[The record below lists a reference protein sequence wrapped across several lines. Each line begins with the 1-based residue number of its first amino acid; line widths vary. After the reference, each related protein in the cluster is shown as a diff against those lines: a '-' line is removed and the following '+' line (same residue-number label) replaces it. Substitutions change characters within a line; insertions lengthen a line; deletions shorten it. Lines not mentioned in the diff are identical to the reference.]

1 MPKRSDFPLWLSF
14 SGALLLDCRAMAL
27 VVVERH
33 IELRSERAPLW
44 CVVADTERLNRAIG
58 LGRLELTPNDN
69 ASAARYIV
77 RTVSAGMPLE
87 YEERPFE
94 WVEGER
100 FSVRR
105 VLHSGVMKS
114 MEHSFA
120 LTPRAD
126 GGTRVTVRIV
136 IEPRY
141 ALLGPVMRLQVSR
154 MIERID
160 AEFRAADRDV
170 QAGKNACVRPT
181 LTPVDPATFNRVRL
195 ALVESVGADRKALAT
210 RLVELVE
217 HGSDADVTRIRPLDL
232 AMQWDVDGRELLAV
246 CLSSVVSG
254 LLELRWDLVCPSCR
268 TATDRQ
274 TSLSALPSAAHCQ
287 LCDISFE
294 IELDRAIEATFVP
307 SSALRL
313 PEPGPFCI
321 GGPMRTPHVVAQAIL
336 PAGGTVM
343 LRAPEKPGRYRIF
356 VRGGAN
362 VALEVA
368 EDGDAEVQFRVE
380 GETVSRVDAD
390 SAQPRITTLR
400 PGALLEVSQIGNAE
414 RHFKLERLEW
424 ASRAATAHLVST
436 LPEFRRQFSADLLR
450 PGVSLRVARVALL
463 FTDLT
468 DSTALYHHVGDAKA
482 FKVVQEHFDVLSAI
496 IAKHRGTIVKTIG
509 DAVMAAFVEER
520 DALDAAFA
528 MHGAFPAFRAGNADA
543 ARTLLKI
550 GVFAGPCYVV
560 TANGILD
567 YFGQTVNIAAR
578 LQGASGA
585 GEVVIDG
592 LFADEAERAGWLSG
606 FSISEHFEARL
617 KGLPNPVRVARIV
630 ADKL

>member
-1 MPKRSDFPLWLSF
+1 
-14 SGALLLDCRAMAL
+14 MAQ

-33 IELRSERAPLW
+33 IDLRSERAHLW
-44 CVVADTERLNRAIG
+44 CAVADTERLNRAIG
-58 LGRLELTPNDN
+58 LGRLSLTPQSDD
-69 ASAARYIV
+69 SAARYVV

-105 VLHSGVMKS
+105 VIHAGVMKS
-114 MEHSFA
+114 MEHSFSLA
-120 LTPRAD
+120 ARAE
-126 GGTRVTVRIV
+126 GGTRVSVRIA

-141 ALLGPVMRLQVSR
+141 ALLGPVIRLQVSR
-154 MIERID
+154 TLDRIE
-160 AEFRAADRDV
+160 AELKGADREV
-170 QAGKNACVRPT
+170 QAGKEACVQAT
-181 LTPVDPATFNRVRL
+181 LTPVDSAALSRAKLALLESVSAPRKPLAVRL
-195 ALVESVGADRKALAT
+195 A
-210 RLVELVE
+210 ELVE
-217 HGSDADVTRIRPLDL
+217 TGSDADVTRIRPLDVAL
-232 AMQWDVDGRELLAV
+232 HWNVDGRELLAV
-246 CLSSVVSG
+246 CLSAVVAG

-274 TSLSALPSAAHCQ
+274 TALSDLPTAAHCQ

-307 SSALRL
+307 APALRR

-336 PAGGTVM
+336 PARGSAT
-343 LRAPEKPGRYRIF
+343 LSAPEKPGRYRIF

-362 VALEVA
+362 IALEVG
-368 EDGDAEVQFRVE
+368 EGGDTGAQFRVDDQ
-380 GETVSRVDAD
+380 GISRIGAD
-390 SAQPRITTLR
+390 SLQPHLATLR
-400 PGALLEVSQIGNAE
+400 PGAQIEVTQTSDVE

-468 DSTALYHHVGDAKA
+468 DSTALYHSVGDAKA
-482 FKVVQEHFDVLSAI
+482 FKVVQEHFDVLTAI
-496 IAKHRGTIVKTIG
+496 IATHRGTIVKTIG

-528 MHGAFPAFRAGNADA
+528 MHRAFPAFRAGNVDA

-592 LFADEAERAGWLSG
+592 LFADEAERGGWLSG

-617 KGLPNPVRVARIV
+617 KGLPDPVRVARIV
-630 ADKL
+630 ADTL

>member
-1 MPKRSDFPLWLSF
+1 
-14 SGALLLDCRAMAL
+14 MAQ

-33 IELRSERAPLW
+33 IDLRSDRAALW
-44 CVVADTERLNRAIG
+44 CAVGDTERLNRAIG
-58 LGRLELTPNDN
+58 LGRLELTPHSSD
-69 ASAARYIV
+69 ASAARFLV
-77 RTVSAGMPLE
+77 RTVSAGMPLA

-105 VLHSGVMKS
+105 ILHSGVMKS
-114 MEHSFA
+114 MEHSFTLA
-120 LTPRAD
+120 SLPE
-126 GGTRVTVRIV
+126 GGTRVSVRIS

-141 ALLGPVMRLQVSR
+141 SLLGPVMRLQVSR
-154 MIERID
+154 MLDRIE
-160 AEFRAADRDV
+160 AELKHADSDV
-170 QAGKNACVRPT
+170 QAGKSACFRQT
-181 LTPVDPATFNRVRL
+181 STPVDTGALARARSALVASVSPERAALALRL
-195 ALVESVGADRKALAT
+195 AEFVHS
-210 RLVELVE
+210 
-217 HGSDADVTRIRPLDL
+217 GSDADVTRIRPLDL
-232 AMQWDVDGRELLAV
+232 ALQWDVDGRELLAV
-246 CLSSVVSG
+246 CLSAVVVG

-268 TATDRQ
+268 TASDRQ
-274 TSLSALPSAAHCQ
+274 PSLRDLPSAAHCQ
-287 LCDISFE
+287 LCDISYE
-294 IELDRAIEATFVP
+294 IELDRAIEATFMP
-307 SSALRL
+307 APALRQ

-336 PAGGTVM
+336 PPRGSVR
-343 LRAPEKPGRYRIF
+343 LHAPDKPGRYRIF

-362 VALEVA
+362 LALEVS
-368 EDGDAEVQFRVE
+368 EGGDAEGRFQVE
-380 GETVSRVDAD
+380 GDTLVRVDAGGVE
-390 SAQPRITTLR
+390 SKLGNLR
-400 PGALLEVSQIGNAE
+400 PHAQLEITQTSDVE
-414 RHFKLERLEW
+414 RHLKLERLEW

-436 LPEFRRQFSADLLR
+436 LPEFRRQFSADLLQ

-468 DSTALYHHVGDAKA
+468 DSTALYHTVGDAKA
-482 FKVVQEHFDVLSAI
+482 FKVVQQHFEVLSAI
-496 IAKHRGTIVKTIG
+496 IAQHRGTIVKTIG

-520 DALDAAFA
+520 DALNASFA
-528 MHGAFPAFRAGNADA
+528 MHRAFPAFRAGNADA
-543 ARTLLKI
+543 SRTFLKI

-606 FSISEHFEARL
+606 FTISEHFEARL
-617 KGLPNPVRVARIV
+617 KGLPDPVRVARIV
-630 ADKL
+630 ADVL